1 MKIPNWEK
9 SKTKKIG
16 YQKTSQ
22 KLMNLQQNTDIK
34 FMQYELQ
41 SPSQLEIAKQDFYQ

>member
-1 MKIPNWEK
+1 MKISSWEK

-22 KLMNLQQNTDIK
+22 KLMNLQQNADIK
-34 FMQYELQ
+34 FMQNELE
-41 SPSQLEIAKQDFYQ
+41 SPSPLEIAK